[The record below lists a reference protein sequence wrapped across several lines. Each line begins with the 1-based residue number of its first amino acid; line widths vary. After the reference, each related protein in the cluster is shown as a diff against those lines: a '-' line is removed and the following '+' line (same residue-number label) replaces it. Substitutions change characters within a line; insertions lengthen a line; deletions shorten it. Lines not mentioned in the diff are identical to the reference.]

1 MVDTPPDAE
10 PEAPRRDSPLLAV
23 AGLVIAVLATL
34 FSGILEI
41 FLTPLRVAGIPVG
54 VAIPFAMVANV
65 AIAWFA
71 VTTTGRKRA
80 IGVPW
85 LLWTVLMFFAAG
97 AKRSEG
103 DYLING
109 DDWIA
114 LVMILAGSLAFAVFT
129 YRSILRRPLPPRPL
143 SPNSLPSNSQAPH
156 HPDQ

>member
-1 MVDTPPDAE
+1 MTLVSTPPDSDT
-10 PEAPRRDSPLLAV
+10 EAPERDNRLIPI
-23 AGLVIAVLATL
+23 AGLVISLLAAF

-41 FLTPLRVAGIPVG
+41 FLTPLRVGGLPIG
-54 VAIPFAMVANV
+54 VAVPAAVVANV

-80 IGVPW
+80 IGAPW

-109 DDWIA
+109 NDWVA
-114 LVMILAGSLAFAVFT
+114 LIMILAGSLAFAGYT
-129 YRSILRRPLPPRPL
+129 YRVILRRPPL
-143 SPNSLPSNSQAPH
+143 QANSQPSPY
-156 HPDQ
+156 PDK

>member
-1 MVDTPPDAE
+1 VTLVSSSPDTDAE
-10 PEAPRRDSPLLAV
+10 APKRESRLIPI
-23 AGLVIAVLATL
+23 AGLVIACLAAL

-41 FLTPLRVAGIPVG
+41 FLTPLRAGGFPIG
-54 VAIPFAMVANV
+54 VAIPAAVVANI

-80 IGVPW
+80 IGAPW

-109 DDWIA
+109 NDWIA
-114 LVMILAGSLAFAVFT
+114 LIMILLGSLAFAVYL
-129 YRSILRRPLPPRPL
+129 YRMILRRPPL
-143 SPNSLPSNSQAPH
+143 SADSQRARIPH
-156 HPDQ
+156 Q

>member
-1 MVDTPPDAE
+1 VTLVSTPPDTD
-10 PEAPRRDSPLLAV
+10 PDAPRRESRLIPIL
-23 AGLVIAVLATL
+23 GLVVSLLATL

-41 FLTPLRVAGIPVG
+41 FLTPLRVGGFPIG
-54 VAIPFAMVANV
+54 VAVPAAVVANV

-80 IGVPW
+80 IGAPW

-109 DDWIA
+109 NDWVA
-114 LVMILAGSLAFAVFT
+114 LVMILAGSLAFAVYT
-129 YRSILRRPLPPRPL
+129 YRAILRRPRLPAD
-143 SPNSLPSNSQAPH
+143 SQPALYS
-156 HPDQ
+156 DR

>member
-1 MVDTPPDAE
+1 MTLVSTPPDADT
-10 PEAPRRDSPLLAV
+10 AVPRREGRLVPVL
-23 AGLVIAVLATL
+23 GLVISLLATL

-41 FLTPLRVAGIPVG
+41 FLTPLRVGGFPIG
-54 VAIPFAMVANV
+54 VAVLVAVVANV

-80 IGVPW
+80 IGAPW

-109 DDWIA
+109 NDWVA
-114 LVMILAGSLAFAVFT
+114 LIMILVGSLAFAVYT
-129 YRSILRRPLPPRPL
+129 YRVILHRPQLPAD
-143 SPNSLPSNSQAPH
+143 SQPALYR
-156 HPDQ
+156 DR